1 MSKLKNTLL
10 LLGVQFCFGTLYSQ
24 GIFPLPGNTTVCPKQ
39 GTFYTAQPPSQV
51 QGCGNFQWTISGGTF
66 NNDPL
71 NPVTTANTGNNN
83 TVTAYWTE
91 LDASGAARGTLSV
104 TMTCGQDSYN
114 ASGTYFI
121 KTLKG
126 LNPNARANNRI
137 DFCTVNQVSLYCDV
151 MYLPNTPV
159 PGSPYGAES
168 ASGYEWEIPSGW
180 SFSGSGNTNIVN
192 ISPADGCTEG
202 TARVRAYMD
211 NCNSGRLYS
220 NWSSPIT
227 IRNPIS
233 STISVPSGYSG
244 PKCADTTPVTFT
256 AANLSCAT
264 QFQWSISNTGWHLSS
279 PSTSFNGT
287 TNTITLQPS
296 GTPADDAVLTVNII
310 LPWCTKTQTYR
321 LFYNDNAPL
330 SPGIGRTSYNFELCD
345 FESVQ
350 YVATPP
356 SGLPTNFGFDWYTTD
371 GLLVNGAAAT
381 ETSPVATTTTNA
393 ATISAKPGGY
403 GRQWVFVRTHK
414 PGCAASIWAHMETRV
429 GPYSNEE
436 FSIIGPQY
444 ICPNTAVDFNSSYID
459 SDIYDYEW
467 SAPADWS
474 SSGQGTPYFH
484 VSIPP
489 WVNGYDNA
497 ITLRLANR
505 CGYTNTPFVY
515 PVYTD
520 FCGWFASPNPASS
533 TLSITDLVL
542 NEGEKAEATLMDKQK
557 NKIKTAKY
565 KEGKIEMDVSNVPN
579 GPYIIVLKYKD
590 RTESKN
596 VMIQH

>member
-1 MSKLKNTLL
+1 MTKLKNTLL
-10 LLGVQFCFGTLYSQ
+10 FLGVQFIFGALYSQ
-24 GIFPLPGNTTVCPKQ
+24 SITPLPGYTTVCPKQ
-39 GTFYTAQPPSQV
+39 GTFYTAIPPQQV
-51 QGCGNFQWTISGGTF
+51 QGCGNYQWSISGGTF
-66 NNDPL
+66 NNDPN
-71 NPVTTANTGNNN
+71 NPITTSNTGNTN

-91 LDASGAARGTLSV
+91 LNAGGSARGTLSV
-104 TMTCGQDSYN
+104 TMTCGQDSYSTN
-114 ASGTYFI
+114 ETYWI
-121 KTLKG
+121 RTLKG
-126 LNPNARANNRI
+126 LTPNARANNTI
-137 DFCTVNQVSLYCDV
+137 DLCSVNQVSLYCDG

-168 ASGYEWEIPSGW
+168 ASAYEWEIPTGW
-180 SFSGSGNTNIVN
+180 SFSGSSTSNLVN
-192 ISPADGCTEG
+192 IYPTDGCKEG

-256 AANLSCAT
+256 AASISCAT
-264 QFQWSISNTGWHLSS
+264 QYQWSVSNTGWQLSS

-287 TNTITLQPS
+287 TNTITLRPS

-310 LPWCTKTQTYR
+310 LPCGSKTQTYR
-321 LFYNDNAPL
+321 LFYSDSAPL
-330 SPGIGRTSYNFELCD
+330 SPGIGRNSYNFELCD
-345 FESVQ
+345 NESVQ

-371 GLLVNGAAAT
+371 GLLVNGTAAT
-381 ETSPVATTTTNA
+381 ENSPVAVSTTNV
-393 ATISAKPGGY
+393 ATISPKPGAY
-403 GRQWVFVRTHK
+403 GHQWVFVRTHK
-414 PGCAASIWAHMETRV
+414 AGCAASIWAHMETRV
-429 GPYSNEE
+429 GPYSNQE
-436 FSIIGPQY
+436 FYITGPQY
-444 ICPNTAVDFNSSYID
+444 ICPNSAADFNSSYID
-459 SDIYDYEW
+459 YDILDYQW
-467 SAPADWS
+467 SAPDGWS
-474 SSGQGTPYFH
+474 SSGQGSPYFH

-489 WVNGYDNA
+489 WVYGYDNA
-497 ITLRLANR
+497 ITLRLGNR

-520 FCGWFASPNPASS
+520 FCGWMVSPNPASS
-533 TLSITDLVL
+533 TLTITELGAKDD
-542 NEGEKAEATLMDKQK
+542 EKAEATLIDKQK
-557 NKIKTAKY
+557 NKLKTAKF

-579 GPYIIVLKYKD
+579 GQYVIILKYKD